1 MRRKRRP
8 FLPCNK
14 NKRKWLQ
21 VAMERFRLGNR
32 KNFFIKR
39 IIKHWNRLPR
49 EGLESPPLK
58 VFERHVVV
66 ALEDMV

>member
-1 MRRKRRP
+1 
-8 FLPCNK
+8 
-14 NKRKWLQ
+14 
-21 VAMERFRLGNR
+21 MEKFRLGNR
-32 KNFFIKR
+32 KNFFTKR
-39 IIKHWNRLPR
+39 IIKLWNRLPR